1 MLKKTK
7 GYSKMDLKMDIH
19 MYMCVSFGQANVCL
33 DYRIKCWRQP
43 KRKVIKSTYS
53 TALLPHRGASFSEH
67 KIAGDNFFFLSLRVK
82 KKKKK
87 SFKKVEKTAV
97 SAAEHY

>member
-67 KIAGDNFFFLSLRVK
+67 KIAGDNFFFSFFESK

-87 SFKKVEKTAV
+87 IV
-97 SAAEHY
+97 